1 MKQALRQK
9 ARALGKS
16 LSEAERQRR
25 SASVYAQLVEL
36 LEAFDYQ
43 RIGIYMPMHD
53 EPDLGGLYD
62 FLELEGKELYL
73 PRVLDDE
80 RIAMLRYRSGDTLER
95 NGRFALR
102 EPELGAS
109 PMLEP
114 LDVVLVPAVHF
125 YRGYRLGRGKGYYDR
140 YLAELRPRH
149 LVGLSLGLL
158 GQTPFDPDPW
168 DEAMD
173 FVLQPKTNDTDR

>member
-1 MKQALRQK
+1 MKQALRQR
-9 ARALGKS
+9 ARELGKS
-16 LSEAERQRR
+16 LSIEERQRR

-53 EPDLGGLYD
+53 EPELGGLYD

-73 PRVLDDE
+73 PRVIDSE
-80 RIAMLRYRSGDTLER
+80 RIVMLRYRSGDTLER

-102 EPELGAS
+102 EPELVAG
-109 PMLEP
+109 PMPEP

-125 YRGYRLGRGKGYYDR
+125 HNGYRLGRGKGYYDR
-140 YLAELRPRH
+140 YLAELRPRY
-149 LVGLSLGLL
+149 LIGLSLGLL
-158 GQTPFDPDPW
+158 GQAPFCPDPW

-173 FVLQPKTNDTDR
+173 FVIQPKTNDTDR

>member
-1 MKQALRQK
+1 MKQALRQR
-9 ARALGKS
+9 ARELGKS
-16 LSEAERQRR
+16 LSIEERQRR

-53 EPDLGGLYD
+53 EPDLGDLYD

-73 PRVLDDE
+73 PRVIDRE
-80 RIAMLRYRSGDTLER
+80 RIVMLRYRGGDKLES

-102 EPELGAS
+102 EPELVAG
-109 PMLEP
+109 PMPEP

-125 YRGYRLGRGKGYYDR
+125 HNGYRLGRGKGYYDR
-140 YLAELRPRH
+140 YLAELRPRY
-149 LVGLSLGLL
+149 LIGLSLGLL
-158 GQTPFDPDPW
+158 GQAPFCPDPW

-173 FVLQPKTNDTDR
+173 FVIQPKTNDTAR